1 MSTQP
6 MIRDEV
12 TTPVEAAKTDSLSRP
27 KWPLLAAVAFLIL
40 IEVGG
45 TVHGSACYSASTPTQ
60 FEYFRTIDFER
71 SGGSGSE
78 IVFCLL
84 VEHFSAVASPGQ
96 LAARTQEH
104 GQLQRFEVEG

>member
-12 TTPVEAAKTDSLSRP
+12 TTPVEAAKTDSPSRP

-45 TVHGSACYSASTPTQ
+45 MVLLCYQCENPTPV
-60 FEYFRTIDFER
+60 RM
-71 SGGSGSE
+71 
-78 IVFCLL
+78 
-84 VEHFSAVASPGQ
+84 
-96 LAARTQEH
+96 
-104 GQLQRFEVEG
+104 LQDR